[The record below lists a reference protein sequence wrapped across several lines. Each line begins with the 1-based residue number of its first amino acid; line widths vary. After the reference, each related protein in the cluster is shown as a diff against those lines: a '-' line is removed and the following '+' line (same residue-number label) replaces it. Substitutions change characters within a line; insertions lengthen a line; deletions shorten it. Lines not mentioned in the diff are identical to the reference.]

1 MNPTM
6 YQPQMP
12 QQYMA
17 HLASLEQAR
26 NQYQGQTIQT
36 LKSIQPQ
43 VQCYFVGSPEEM
55 GQIQAQMN
63 TVYIGIN
70 EAKNEVYIRR
80 WTNNGLIELKTYTQ
94 AGERQEQPEWKMI
107 LAELESIKTKLNGGK
122 YESNDGN
129 DGRKPDERNVPTT
142 NATGNVGT
150 VAEVPRD
157 GLV

>member
-1 MNPTM
+1 MNPMSM
-6 YQPQMP
+6 YP
-12 QQYMA
+12 QQPMQPPYGQHMA
-17 HLASLEQAR
+17 MLEQAR
-26 NQYQGQTIQT
+26 NQFQGQTIQT

-70 EAKNEVYIRR
+70 EAKNEIYIRR

-107 LAELESIKTKLNGGK
+107 LARLENIETKLNGGK
-122 YESNDGN
+122 HESNDG
-129 DGRKPDERNVPTT
+129 RKSDERNVPTV
-142 NATGNVGT
+142 NATGDVGA
-150 VAEVPRD
+150 VAENTGNGV
-157 GLV
+157 V